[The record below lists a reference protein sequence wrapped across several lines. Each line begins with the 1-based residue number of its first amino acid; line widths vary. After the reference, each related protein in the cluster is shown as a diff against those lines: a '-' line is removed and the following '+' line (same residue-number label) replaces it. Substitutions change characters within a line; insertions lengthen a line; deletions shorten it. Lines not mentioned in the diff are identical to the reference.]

1 MGWDGHWQYFLATL
15 SNATPGECCQA
26 VFIFS
31 VAGVLA
37 VAALPHDAKTLLVD
51 YGARKAQ
58 SLSVDGRPQKVSNR
72 GWFLS
77 LADTVTSWSQVPHS
91 WFSSFYVVSLAC
103 SLFWLVQYLCD
114 GAVLHCVANAQ
125 VVASEQSATL
135 GQVALGWFMMFLQ
148 GARRE
153 FEHWAIIKPS
163 KSTMWVVHWLLGFLF
178 YVTVNLSVWVEGSRK
193 EVDSRCDDRSQAADG
208 STDAI
213 LNPTGHADDVQSL
226 LKMATATP
234 VFLFAWI
241 NQYRCHKHLAELKKY
256 SLPTAGMFRHYICP
270 HYTCECLL
278 YLSIAVATAPGG
290 VWLNRTMVCALLFVA
305 TNLGVTAAGT
315 RKWYGEKFGID
326 SVANKWNMIPFVF

>member
-1 MGWDGHWQYFLATL
+1 
-15 SNATPGECCQA
+15 
-26 VFIFS
+26 
-31 VAGVLA
+31 
-37 VAALPHDAKTLLVD
+37 
-51 YGARKAQ
+51 
-58 SLSVDGRPQKVSNR
+58 
-72 GWFLS
+72 
-77 LADTVTSWSQVPHS
+77 
-91 WFSSFYVVSLAC
+91 
-103 SLFWLVQYLCD
+103 
-114 GAVLHCVANAQ
+114 
-125 VVASEQSATL
+125 
-135 GQVALGWFMMFLQ
+135 
-148 GARRE
+148 
-153 FEHWAIIKPS
+153 
-163 KSTMWVVHWLLGFLF
+163 MWVVHWLLGFLF
-178 YVTVNLSVWVEGSRK
+178 YVTVNLSVWVEGSH
-193 EVDSRCDDRSQAADG
+193 
-208 STDAI
+208 AI